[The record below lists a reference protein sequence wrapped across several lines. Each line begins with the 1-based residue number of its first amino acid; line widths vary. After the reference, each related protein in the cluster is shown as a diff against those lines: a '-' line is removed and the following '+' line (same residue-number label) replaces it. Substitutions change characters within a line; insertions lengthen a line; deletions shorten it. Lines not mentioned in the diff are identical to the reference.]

1 MVCDELDI
9 PKYAMFA
16 VPKKDMRIKDKA
28 DLLEAFIGALY
39 VDKDLVKVLHF
50 KYPPSLFFYWAEFSN
65 CAQLGSEYW
74 TSPVLK

>member
-39 VDKDLVKVLHF
+39 VDKDLVKVSHF
-50 KYPPSLFFYWAEFSN
+50 KYALSLFFIGPSSQIVFSWVPN
-65 CAQLGSEYW
+65 TGLVQC
-74 TSPVLK
+74 

>member
-1 MVCDELDI
+1 MDI

-39 VDKDLVKVLHF
+39 VDKDLVKVSDL
-50 KYPPSLFFYWAEFSN
+50 KYVASLFFYWSEFSN
-65 CAQLGSEYW
+65 CVQLGSEYW